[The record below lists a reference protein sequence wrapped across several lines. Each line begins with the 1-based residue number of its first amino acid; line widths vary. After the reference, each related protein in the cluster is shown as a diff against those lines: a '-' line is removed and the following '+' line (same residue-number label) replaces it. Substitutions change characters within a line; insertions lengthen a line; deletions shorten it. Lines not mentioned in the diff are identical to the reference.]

1 MTKYK
6 AVFFLFL
13 GLSAVLSAQG
23 FTSNVSGE
31 QTFNFVDKMGR
42 NQATFYSEMPIEDI
56 NGTASGITGTASL
69 NVSDFSTLQGKIDIT
84 VESFKTGIEMRD
96 GHILGKKWLDSEQF
110 PLVSF
115 EIKSVSDIQK
125 TSDTKLTAKVT
136 GDFSLHGV
144 TKEITTDVKAQLLEE
159 SDKTKSR
166 MKGDLLSIRAS
177 FNIKL
182 SDFGVENNIIGN
194 KVADDI
200 EVGINMVGTN
210 AN

>member
-13 GLSAVLSAQG
+13 GLSVVLSAQG

>member
-1 MTKYK
+1 MIKYK
-6 AVFFLFL
+6 GVLVLLL
-13 GLSAVLSAQG
+13 GLSVVLSAQG

-42 NQATFYSEMPIEDI
+42 NQATFYSETPIEDI
-56 NGTASGITGTASL
+56 NGTASEITGTATL
-69 NVSDFSTLQGKIDIT
+69 EVSDFSTLKGKIEIT

-96 GHILGKKWLDSEQF
+96 GHIHGKNWLDSELF

-125 TSDTKLTAKVT
+125 VSDTKLTAKVT

-144 TKEITTDVKAQLLEE
+144 TKEITTEVKAQLLEE
-159 SDKTKSR
+159 SEKTKSR
-166 MKGDLLSIRAS
+166 MKGDLLSVRAS
-177 FNIKL
+177 FNVKL
-182 SDFGVENNIIGN
+182 SEFGVENNVIGN

-210 AN
+210 SK